1 MNIKTFTTIASTIL
15 NPHHTVLLRADHG
28 VGKSSVVKQIASTI
42 NLPLIDRRLAQL
54 ADGDI
59 VGLPKIDDET
69 NSSRFCPPDW
79 YMRACTEPVV
89 LFLDELNRGTPEIMA
104 AAFQIVLDREMNG
117 YKLHE
122 GTRVF
127 AAINTAEGGY
137 NVNDMDAAL
146 LDRFWVVDLTPTV
159 DDILDYGS
167 RPRSAGGG
175 GFHPSVLEFIRAN
188 PSCIKP
194 NSKDPTS
201 VQPSPRSW
209 DRFNLTCTNAKLFDV
224 DFKKDFETEQL
235 VFNIAGGYVGL
246 DLARNF
252 CAFLKTR
259 EQMISAEDVLHR
271 FDKNKKR
278 LKDLGS
284 DVANELS
291 DKIIDHLAG
300 RRYGYPDA
308 AVLEEVTTN
317 YAKFFDLL
325 DDERKFQFYV
335 KTIQRWLQLELTQ
348 DEVMPFAQSVHPK
361 VGQEFLRIITA
372 MAESG
377 VTSSQK

>member
-1 MNIKTFTTIASTIL
+1 MNIKTFTAVSRIL
-15 NPHHTVLLRADHG
+15 NPHHTILLRADHG
-28 VGKSSVVKQIASTI
+28 VGKSSVVRQIAYDI
-42 NLPLIDRRLAQL
+42 GLPLIDRRLAQL

-59 VGLPKIDDET
+59 VGLPKIDEET

-79 YMRACTEPVV
+79 YMRAVNEPVV

-146 LDRFWVVDLTPTV
+146 LDRFWVVDLEPTV
-159 DDILDYGS
+159 EDVLEYGA
-167 RPRSAGGG
+167 RPREAHGG
-175 GFHPSVLEFIRAN
+175 GFHPSVLEYIRTN

-201 VQPSPRSW
+201 VQPTPRSW
-209 DRFNLTCTNAKLFDV
+209 DRFNLTTTSAKLLDA
-224 DFKKDFETEQL
+224 DFKKDTASEQL
-235 VFNIAGGYVGL
+235 VYDIATGYIGL

-259 EQMISAEDVLHR
+259 EQLLSAEDVLHR

-278 LKDLGS
+278 IKDLGS
-284 DVANELS
+284 DIANELC
-291 DKIIDHLAG
+291 DKIVDHFASIRFVYADTAL
-300 RRYGYPDA
+300 
-308 AVLEEVTTN
+308 LETVTTN

-348 DEVMPFAQSVHPK
+348 DEVMPFASALHPK

-372 MAESG
+372 MAEAG